1 MAPRYRPGSTQRL
14 TRDSLQLTAG
24 WRLRDPAIL
33 TAVLAAIVVF
43 LVLMGTVG
51 TDLARQH
58 LGSPATLVE
67 LRDAYA
73 RAQQE
78 LQAARV
84 ELDVERATHTE
95 LQRHVIELQEQV
107 GDLNQQLEFLS
118 SRTAQAAGKP

>member
-1 MAPRYRPGSTQRL
+1 MLAAML
-14 TRDSLQLTAG
+14 VLL
-24 WRLRDPAIL
+24 
-33 TAVLAAIVVF
+33 VLA
-43 LVLMGTVG
+43 GTVG

-58 LGSPATLVE
+58 FGAPAALVE
-67 LRDAYA
+67 LREEYA
-73 RAQQE
+73 RAQEE